1 MKTHA
6 TKQNLWPSN
15 NDDDTPK
22 YHGSFLGKLYALLE
36 DAEEYG
42 NQDIVSWTDD
52 GNGFSIHKRDT
63 FCEKMT
69 NLYFKQTKFTSFT
82 RQVCDPHHVTE
93 ASLFVFVILLRNQH
107 LIYL

>member
-1 MKTHA
+1 MKTQS